1 MFKII
6 DITER
11 ELIALE
17 VEGKLTEE
25 DYNKITPLI
34 DKAVTD
40 FGKIK
45 LYIQLN
51 YVDGIAPK
59 AFWEDV
65 KTYLKHFNHMKKV
78 AVVGKSRWD
87 KLWSELAAPF
97 ISGEVKYFEF
107 TAIDEARE
115 WIKD

>member
-6 DITER
+6 DLTKR
-11 ELIALE
+11 ELIAIE
-17 VEGKLTEE
+17 VEGKLTKA
-25 DYNKITPLI
+25 DYDKITPLI
-34 DKAVTD
+34 DKAVKD
-40 FGKIK
+40 FGKVK

-51 YVDGIAPK
+51 NLDGIAPG

-65 KTYLKHFNHMKKV
+65 KTYLKHFNHMKKI
-78 AVVGKSRWD
+78 AVVGKSRWE
-87 KLWSELAAPF
+87 KLWSDLAAPF

-115 WIKD
+115 WVKD

>member
-6 DITER
+6 DITKE

-17 VEGKLTEE
+17 VEGKLTED

-34 DKAVTD
+34 DKAVKD
-40 FGKIK
+40 FGKVK

-51 YVDGIAPK
+51 YVEGIAPK
-59 AFWEDV
+59 AFWKDV
-65 KTYLKHFNHMKKV
+65 KTYLKHFNHMKKI

-97 ISGEVKYFEF
+97 ISGEVKYYEF
-107 TAIDEARE
+107 TDINEARD
-115 WIKD
+115 WVKD